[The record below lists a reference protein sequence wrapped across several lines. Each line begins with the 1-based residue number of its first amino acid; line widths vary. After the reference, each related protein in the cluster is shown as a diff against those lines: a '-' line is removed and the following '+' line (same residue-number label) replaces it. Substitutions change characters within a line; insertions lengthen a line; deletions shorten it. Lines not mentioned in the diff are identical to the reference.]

1 MSRLTPTA
9 RRVLVVTALVLG
21 AWAVVI
27 ALTGG
32 GVVALGP
39 VRLSSRAAGRPALVA
54 LLLLAVATFTA
65 APDERRRGVQRAR
78 DIADQAAPWLAALLA
93 LAVGTTSA
101 LLNEHVA
108 GGADSSGYLS
118 QSRLW
123 NVGVVSVAAPVY
135 SDDAW
140 PQRGWLVSPL
150 GFAPGAVPDRLG
162 PSYAPGLPWLMA
174 LGAIVAGETGR
185 FVWTPIAVTLLV
197 WLTYVLTR
205 RAAPPTVALAAAVLV
220 ASSPPLLFAAMQTM
234 SDLTCAA
241 LWTLAVVAV
250 MRPGAGGATIAGLA
264 AGLALAVRPNLVP
277 LAALFGLVAVAM
289 AEGSWRAR
297 AARAGLIGAPMAAA
311 ALAIAVINAHLWGG
325 PFSSG
330 YGANEDL
337 FIVGRASGNL
347 ARIWRWSQETAG
359 QWLLVGVA
367 TLVPLAMTSRP
378 RVWRLGLAVVVGV
391 LVSYLPYA
399 LFEEWW
405 YLRFYLPV
413 WPIAAAG
420 VTAAAWLML
429 RRVSEAGAPFV
440 VLAAAIALVSPSLA
454 AATSVGTFDLWRGA
468 QRYPAVAGHVAA
480 TAPRGT
486 LVLAVQHSGAL
497 RYAHVVIGRWDYI
510 APDALDQTVDALATA
525 GRQVWLVADDFEEA
539 PFRARFA
546 GARRGGL
553 DWAPLAEAR
562 IGTARTR
569 VYDLTTPTRAVAPAV
584 IRVGGA
590 MGPPWA
596 RRSAGAAK

>member
-1 MSRLTPTA
+1 M
-9 RRVLVVTALVLG
+9 LG
-21 AWAVVI
+21 AWAAVV

-32 GVVALGP
+32 GTVMLGP
-39 VRLSSRAAGRPALVA
+39 VRLSSRASSRPAIAALA
-54 LLLLAVATFTA
+54 LLAAVMLTA
-65 APDERRRGVQRAR
+65 SPEQRRRGLVQAR
-78 DIADQAAPWLAALLA
+78 ELADRVAPWLAAVLA
-93 LAVGTTSA
+93 LALGATSA
-101 LLNEHVA
+101 MLNEHVA

-123 NVGVVSVAAPVY
+123 NAGVVSVAAPVY

-150 GFAPGAVPDRLG
+150 GFAPSAVPDRLG

-174 LGAIVAGETGR
+174 LSAIVAGEPGR
-185 FVWTPIAVTLLV
+185 FIWTPIAVALLV
-197 WLTYVLTR
+197 WLTFVLTR

-241 LWTLAVVAV
+241 LWALAVVAV
-250 MRPGAGGATIAGLA
+250 TRPGPGATAVAGLA

-277 LAALFGLVAVAM
+277 LAALFGLVAVAT
-289 AEGSWRAR
+289 AQGSWRAR
-297 AARAGLIGAPMAAA
+297 VARAALLGAPMAAA
-311 ALAIAVINAHLWGG
+311 ALAIAFINAQLWGG
-325 PFSSG
+325 PFASG

-337 FIVGRASGNL
+337 FIVGRAPGNL
-347 ARIWRWSQETAG
+347 ARIFRWSQETAG
-359 QWLLVGVA
+359 QWLLLGVA
-367 TLVPLAMTSRP
+367 ALLGLAMTP
-378 RVWRLGLAVVVGV
+378 RHREWRLGLAVVVGV

-413 WPIAAAG
+413 WPMAAAA
-420 VTAAAWLML
+420 VTTVAWLAL
-429 RRVSEAGAPFV
+429 QRVFGAVAPFV
-440 VLAAAIALVSPSLA
+440 VLASAMAVVSPSLA
-454 AATSVGTFDLWRGA
+454 AAARVGTFDLWRGA
-468 QRYPAVAGHVAA
+468 QRYEAVATHVAA

-497 RYAHVVIGRWDYI
+497 RYAHLVIGRWDYI
-510 APDALDQTVDALATA
+510 APDALDRTVDTLAGA
-525 GRQVWLVADDFEEA
+525 GRQVWLVADDLEE
-539 PFRARFA
+539 PSFRARFA
-546 GARRGGL
+546 QARRGAL

-562 IGTARTR
+562 VGTARTR
-569 VYDLTTPTRAVAPAV
+569 VYDLTTPTRAVAPAL
-584 IRVGGA
+584 IRMGAA